1 MRRALLLAAS
11 LSVQLVACGK
21 NTSGESPDAATDD
34 DGGADAPSSGDAAPT
49 LPVTVETPADSAP
62 PADGAAV
69 LPAACADYDGGV
81 PAYASAAGGAVTG
94 PGISATLCTAVDV
107 DVSAYLAPSNRLL
120 LRVTGPVSAAFAS
133 PAGVTQGTLAMMV
146 SVGTDAPALYTSA
159 ESQSCGFVA
168 FTYDLPGSPGEVTY
182 LASATSDCADSTTV
196 AGAWAVTLT
205 SVTPF
210 AGSAGSP
217 GTYYV
222 VHGTFS
228 AMLPQSNG
236 GPGTVTVSL
245 EF

>member
-1 MRRALLLAAS
+1 MGRVPLIAAS
-11 LSVQLVACGK
+11 LGLMLVACTK
-21 NTSGESPDAATDD
+21 STSGEAPDAATDD
-34 DGGADAPSSGDAAPT
+34 DGGTDAASPGDGAPSST
-49 LPVTVETPADSAP
+49 VTIETPADSAP

-81 PAYASAAGGAVTG
+81 PAYASAAGGTVTG
-94 PGISATLCTAVDV
+94 PGVSATLCTAVDI

-120 LRVTGPVSAAFAS
+120 LRVAGPVSAAFES
-133 PAGVTQGTLAMMV
+133 PAGATQGTLAMMV

-168 FTYDLPGSPGEVTY
+168 FTYDPPASGEVTY

-196 AGAWAVTLT
+196 AGSWAVTLT
-205 SVTPF
+205 AVTPY
-210 AGSAGSP
+210 AGGAGSP

-222 VHGTFS
+222 AHGTFS
-228 AMLPQSNG
+228 ATLPQSNG

-245 EF
+245 AF